1 MAGQHKPTDPARH
14 RTTET
19 CRSLRSSVRPIRT
32 RYRAGLPP
40 R

>member
-14 RTTET
+14 RITET
-19 CRSLRSSVRPIRT
+19 CRSLRSSVRPIWT